1 MMLALLKETL
11 VQIPYLAPSLLMAAA
26 LEDKGA
32 ALTEQAA
39 MVALVV
45 AVALILALVERQ
57 LLDKEITAEPHPV
70 ALQTMDVLEAAVRG
84 R

>member
-1 MMLALLKETL
+1 MLVLLKETPD
-11 VQIPYLAPSLLMAAA
+11 QILYLAPLLLTVGVAVVEGVAITGRVATAA
-26 LEDKGA
+26 LA
-32 ALTEQAA
+32 
-39 MVALVV
+39 VV
-45 AVALILALVERQ
+45 VALILALEEPQ